1 MKILKKYLISVFLIL
16 PCSASFAIPIL
27 YQGIDV
33 GAASFAAGV
42 NSQAASSLFDAA
54 SGPLNI
60 IDFDTNNTGATLSPA
75 SSPQGCGFSLCGGN
89 TTAGGSNFFGHVF
102 TTTITFDSP
111 IDSFGAYF
119 SGWQRTT
126 QTLTYTDGAQ
136 TIINMPASGS
146 LSLGG
151 MVFSGFI
158 DAGASISSITYN
170 TVSGDFVAI
179 DDMRFGI
186 ASSAIPESKTLALF
200 GLGLLGLVISRR
212 RKFVG

>member
-1 MKILKKYLISVFLIL
+1 MKIFKTYLISVFLLL
-16 PCSASFAIPIL
+16 PFSASFATPIL

-42 NSQAASSLFDAA
+42 NSQAASALFDAA

-60 IDFDTNNTGATLSPA
+60 IDFDTNNTGATLSPV
-75 SSPQGCGFSLCGGN
+75 SSPQNCGFALCGGN

-126 QTLTYTDGAQ
+126 QTLSYTDGAQ

-146 LSLGG
+146 LNLGG

-186 ASSAIPESKTLALF
+186 ASSTIPETETLALF
-200 GLGLLGLVISRR
+200 GLGLLGLVISRQ
-212 RKFVG
+212 RKLI